1 MQREIRLRQEV
12 EVGVVVEKQGYIDLP
27 KDSKLRDMRAREP
40 ISIGQI
46 YYIGLLGRIQV
57 IKVERVID
65 DYIQIDEREWEVITK
80 IEGLN
85 IINGKEI
92 SYVVGATEHLIS
104 NIEEVLPSLSNEKG
118 EHAPLVKELLIKE
131 LSTFINSERR
141 DTPHQEGH
149 KEPPN
154 SFTKGEIVSLCEYFS
169 ILDIERDTRSVLDK
183 ILKDDEYIARIGV
196 YREEMRNLI
205 KEGGKV
211 RATEDV
217 VIDNHSK
224 QWIEREEEQ
233 LFKCP
238 KLKRGMEILNNG
250 GVKSVRVELEV
261 TEVEDL
267 IEIRTRLKKE
277 EIRIDDR
284 RIDSLLPGPYYHL
297 DWGLLW
303 EVDIT
308 SVYSAVELEENKVII
323 YTCIDYQEDDN
334 QRYTWYGNTPLSL
347 LEGIINL
354 PPLPQ
359 EHLHL
364 FFHPSSKPPYIRQ
377 TSLLRSNEVT
387 PLNYPFKYYL

>member
-131 LSTFINSERR
+131 LYTFINSERR
-141 DTPHQEGH
+141 DTLHQEGH
-149 KEPPN
+149 NVKKEPPN
-154 SFTKGEIVSLCEYFS
+154 FS
-169 ILDIERDTRSVLDK
+169 ILHLERDTRSLLDK
-183 ILKDDEYIARIGV
+183 TLKEDEYIARIGI
-196 YREEMRNLI
+196 YREEMSNLI
-205 KEGGKV
+205 REGGKI

-233 LFKCP
+233 LFKYP

-334 QRYTWYGNTPLSL
+334 QRYTWYGNTPLFL

-387 PLNYPFKYYL
+387 PFNYPFKYYL